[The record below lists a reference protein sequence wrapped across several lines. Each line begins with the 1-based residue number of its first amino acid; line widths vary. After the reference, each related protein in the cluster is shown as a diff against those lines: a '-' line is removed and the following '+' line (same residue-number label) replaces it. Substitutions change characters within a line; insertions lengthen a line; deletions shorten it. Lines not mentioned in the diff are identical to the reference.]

1 MKLLIALNAQ
11 VTEKALGPMAFT
23 DYRKCEDYLMSFDL
37 RSLGGWQQLAA
48 EVTKYYG
55 WGPQDAWSLTRTRLI
70 FGPIRP
76 VG

>member
-37 RSLGGWQQLAA
+37 RSSADG
-48 EVTKYYG
+48 
-55 WGPQDAWSLTRTRLI
+55 SN
-70 FGPIRP
+70 
-76 VG
+76 